1 MDYANYP
8 RTVVEDIARLRRR
21 IYASGI
27 PEKRTDKN
35 LLIGTWNVRAF
46 GEVFPQWGENP
57 ASPKRNYRAL
67 ATIAEV
73 ARGFDV
79 IAIQE
84 VKRDTKGIRLLQNW
98 LGPSWGLILSDVT
111 AGAQGNDERLSFLY
125 DQRRVRPSGLTGE
138 IVLPSSPNRDPA
150 VQFAR
155 TPYIV
160 GFECNSERFVLLT
173 AHIKYG
179 SVPEDRIDE
188 IRSLAAFIAR
198 EIRDRA
204 QDASSEES
212 NLIILGDFNIDERG
226 DNPLFQAFISTGLTV
241 PKQLDN
247 LQTTYGSK
255 PKYYDQIGWFMGA
268 MNLQFLGAGVIDF
281 AGAVFPEISLR
292 SMSFRVSDHFP
303 LWAAF
308 NIDRSTEKMAHI
320 LGVDP
325 GMPDPLSSVPDV
337 KPPS

>member
-1 MDYANYP
+1 MDYASYP
-8 RTVVEDIARLRRR
+8 LTVVEDIARLRRR
-21 IYASGI
+21 IQASGI

-46 GEVFPQWGENP
+46 GDVFPQWGENP
-57 ASPKRNYRAL
+57 ASPKRNYRAM
-67 ATIAEV
+67 ASIAEI
-73 ARGFDV
+73 ARCLDV

-84 VKRDTKGIRLLQNW
+84 VKRDTRGIRLLQNW
-98 LGPSWGLILSDVT
+98 LGPAWGLILSDVT
-111 AGAQGNDERLSFLY
+111 AGTQGNDERLSFLY

-138 IVLPSSPNRDPA
+138 IVLPPTPQGNPV
-150 VQFAR
+150 VQFSR

-160 GFECNSERFVLLT
+160 GFESSQERFVLLT

-179 SVPEDRIDE
+179 SIPEDRIDE
-188 IRSLAAFIAR
+188 IRSLADYIAR

-204 QDASSEES
+204 MDAFSEEA
-212 NLIILGDFNIDERG
+212 NLIVLGDFNIDERG
-226 DNPLFQAFISTGLTV
+226 DNPLFQAFRSTGLTV
-241 PKQLDN
+241 PTQLEK

-255 PKYYDQIGWFMGA
+255 AKYYDQIGWFMGA
-268 MNLQFLGAGVIDF
+268 MNLLFQDAGVVDF
-281 AGAVFPEISLR
+281 AGALFPEINLR

-308 NIDRSTEKMAHI
+308 NIDRSTAKMAHT

-325 GMPDPLSSVPDV
+325 GMPDPLSSVPEIN
-337 KPPS
+337 PPD

>member
-1 MDYANYP
+1 MDYDKYP
-8 RTVVEDIARLRRR
+8 RTAVEDIARLRRR
-21 IYASGI
+21 IQASGI

-46 GEVFPQWGENP
+46 GDIFPQWGENP
-57 ASPKRNYRAL
+57 ASPKRNYRAM
-67 ATIAEV
+67 AAIAEV

-84 VKRDTKGIRLLQNW
+84 VKRDTRGIRMLQNW
-98 LGPSWGLILSDVT
+98 LGPDWGLILSDVT
-111 AGAQGNDERLSFLY
+111 AGDQGNEERLSFLY

-138 IVLPSSPNRDPA
+138 IVLPPTPSSDPA
-150 VQFAR
+150 IQFAR

-160 GFECNSERFVLLT
+160 GFECSQERFVLLT

-179 SVPEDRIDE
+179 SIAEDRIDE
-188 IRSLAAFIAR
+188 ISSLAGFVAR

-204 QDASSEES
+204 QDASAEEN
-212 NLIILGDFNIDERG
+212 NLIVLGDFNIDERG
-226 DNPLFQAFISTGLTV
+226 SNPLFQAFISTGLTV

-268 MNLQFLGAGVIDF
+268 MNLQFQNAGVIDF
-281 AGAVFPEISLR
+281 AGALFPEINLR

-308 NIDRSTEKMAHI
+308 NIDRSTDKMARI

-337 KPPS
+337 IPPV

>member
-1 MDYANYP
+1 MDYATYP

-21 IYASGI
+21 IQASGI

-35 LLIGTWNVRAF
+35 LLIGTWNIRAF

-57 ASPKRNYRAL
+57 ASPKRNYRAM
-67 ATIAEV
+67 ASIAEI

-84 VKRDTKGIRLLQNW
+84 VKRETSGIRLLQNW
-98 LGPSWGLILSDVT
+98 LGPDWGLILSDVT
-111 AGAQGNDERLSFLY
+111 AGSQGNDERLSFLY
-125 DQRRVRPSGLTGE
+125 DQRRLRPSGLTGE
-138 IVLPSSPNRDPA
+138 IVLPPTTQGDPSL
-150 VQFAR
+150 QFAR
-155 TPYIV
+155 TPYVV
-160 GFECNSERFVLLT
+160 GFECGQERFVLLT
-173 AHIKYG
+173 AHIKY
-179 SVPEDRIDE
+179 DRVAEARINE
-188 IRSLAAFIAR
+188 IRSLANFIAR

-212 NLIILGDFNIDERG
+212 NLIVLGDFNIDQRG
-226 DNPLFQAFISTGLTV
+226 DNPLFQAFISSGLTV

-247 LQTTYGSK
+247 LKTTYGSK
-255 PKYYDQIGWFMGA
+255 PKFYDQIGWFMGS
-268 MNLQFLGAGVIDF
+268 MSLQFQNAGVVDF
-281 AGAVFPEISLR
+281 AGAVFPEINLH

-308 NIDRSTEKMAHI
+308 NIDRSTEKMANI

-325 GMPDPLSSVPDV
+325 AMPEPLSSVPDIQ
-337 KPPS
+337 PPD

>member
-1 MDYANYP
+1 MDYATYP

-21 IYASGI
+21 IQASGI

-35 LLIGTWNVRAF
+35 LLIGTWNIRAF

-57 ASPKRNYRAL
+57 ASPKRNYRAM
-67 ATIAEV
+67 ASIAEI

-84 VKRDTKGIRLLQNW
+84 VKRETSGIRLLQNW
-98 LGPSWGLILSDVT
+98 LGSDWGLILSDVT
-111 AGAQGNDERLSFLY
+111 AGSQGNDERLSFLY

-138 IVLPSSPNRDPA
+138 IVLPPTTQGDPSL
-150 VQFAR
+150 QFAR

-160 GFECNSERFVLLT
+160 GFECGQERFVLLT
-173 AHIKYG
+173 AHIKY
-179 SVPEDRIDE
+179 DRVAEARINE
-188 IRSLAAFIAR
+188 IRSLANFIAR

-212 NLIILGDFNIDERG
+212 NLIVLGDFNIDQRG
-226 DNPLFQAFISTGLTV
+226 DNPLFQAFISSGLTV

-247 LQTTYGSK
+247 LKTTYGSK
-255 PKYYDQIGWFMGA
+255 PKFYDQIGWFMGS
-268 MNLQFLGAGVIDF
+268 MSLQFQNAGVVDF
-281 AGAVFPEISLR
+281 AGAVFPEINLH

-308 NIDRSTEKMAHI
+308 NIDRSTEKMANI

-325 GMPDPLSSVPDV
+325 AMPDPLSSVPDIQ
-337 KPPS
+337 PPD